1 MMKTDELITM
11 LARGAVAVEPQAL
24 QRRYVIALGWGA
36 FGTTLLMA
44 IVLGVRPDIAEAAR
58 LPMFWMKLA
67 FPALVVAGALL
78 ATVRLSR
85 PGMRLGR
92 VPAAIAAPVLAMWLF
107 AAIVLLGAAP
117 AERPTLFFGD
127 TWVYCP
133 FIIAALSVPLFGA
146 LMWAMKGLAPTRLA
160 LAGASAGLLAGAGSA
175 LIYSLHCTEM
185 AVPFLGFWYVLG
197 MSIPA
202 AVGAAIGPSVLRW

>member
-36 FGTTLLMA
+36 CGTTLLMA
-44 IVLGVRPDIAEAAR
+44 IFLGVRPDIAEAAR
-58 LPMFWMKLA
+58 LPMFWMKMA
-67 FPALVVAGALL
+67 FPAALLAGALL

-85 PGMRLGR
+85 PGVRLGR

-107 AAIVLLGAAP
+107 TVIVLIGAAP
-117 AERPTLFFGD
+117 AERSQLVYGD

-146 LMWAMKGLAPTRLA
+146 LLWAMKGLAPTRLM
-160 LAGASAGLLAGAGSA
+160 LAGASAGLLAGAGGA
-175 LIYSLHCTEM
+175 LIYALHCPETT
-185 AVPFLGFWYVLG
+185 APFLGIWYVLG